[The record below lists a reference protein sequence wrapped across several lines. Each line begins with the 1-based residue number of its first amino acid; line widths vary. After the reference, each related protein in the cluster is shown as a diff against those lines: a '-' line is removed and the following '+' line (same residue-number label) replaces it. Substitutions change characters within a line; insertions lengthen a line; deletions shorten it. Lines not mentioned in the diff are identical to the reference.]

1 MATIPSIAMIP
12 SGYKASKLYSVL
24 PANGDGDFT
33 TTRSTVA
40 TRFNKDGFRE
50 EVAPN
55 IPRLDYSNGGCPSL
69 LLEFASTNILVQSNQ
84 FDVTWSNLSTTV
96 TSGHLG
102 LDGTNSAWLLSKSAN
117 SSANIRQSI
126 SFSGIYTFSVYLK
139 KGTNASAVLRSGG
152 GTGARF
158 KIDLSNGSVIGTQNT
173 ISTSIKSM
181 RDNWYRCSMTFSA
194 SSNTD
199 VRIYPESPLSAS
211 TAGNIYIQYAQ
222 LEQNSFATSSIDTQ
236 GTAQTRGADT
246 ANGSGN
252 STLINS
258 SEGVLYAEISA
269 LAADTGIEGLSISSG
284 STSNRVV
291 IFTKNPFS
299 PNTIRATVT
308 SSGVNTFD
316 ASVTISDITNINK
329 IALKYKQNDFALWIN
344 GVEVNADFSGLTPIG
359 LSKLN
364 FGVDGVGSANFIGKT
379 NDLRVYTTALSDS
392 ELTTLTTI

>member
-102 LDGTNSAWLLSKSAN
+102 LDGTNSAWLLSKTAN
-117 SSANIRQSI
+117 NSANIRQNI

-139 KGTNASAVLRSGG
+139 KGTNTSAILRSGG
-152 GTGARF
+152 DTGARF
-158 KIDLSNGSVIGTQNT
+158 KIDLSNGSVIGAQNT

-194 SSNTD
+194 SS
-199 VRIYPESPLSAS
+199 
-211 TAGNIYIQYAQ
+211 QY
-222 LEQNSFATSSIDTQ
+222 
-236 GTAQTRGADT
+236 
-246 ANGSGN
+246 
-252 STLINS
+252 
-258 SEGVLYAEISA
+258 
-269 LAADTGIEGLSISSG
+269 
-284 STSNRVV
+284 
-291 IFTKNPFS
+291 
-299 PNTIRATVT
+299 
-308 SSGVNTFD
+308 
-316 ASVTISDITNINK
+316 
-329 IALKYKQNDFALWIN
+329 
-344 GVEVNADFSGLTPIG
+344 
-359 LSKLN
+359 
-364 FGVDGVGSANFIGKT
+364 
-379 NDLRVYTTALSDS
+379 
-392 ELTTLTTI
+392 